1 MVTLND
7 IKTIAARSGYTV
19 RRVRRTGHE
28 KLVFRPAGVE
38 DASEAIA
45 RGFAI
50 HGKLNSRT
58 LAEWEEAILDES
70 TRARER
76 WLEIQAWREQ

>member
-7 IKTIAARSGYTV
+7 IKTIAARYSFDV

-38 DASEAIA
+38 DASEAVA
-45 RGFAI
+45 RGFEI
-50 HGKLNSRT
+50 QGKLNSRT

-76 WLEIQAWREQ
+76 WLKIQAWREQ